1 MKKKPISEKEK
12 IEKAIRDRSL
22 AFNKNSAEITGDFN
36 IAVAVL
42 QIEKIVGQI
51 IQSEGVLFSIG
62 GQVGHLTVA
71 YKIHN
76 DWIFAQLNTYC
87 KNPDLIEDMALSFPT
102 FTSRPY
108 IILFISKLGEIFAR
122 QIDMDVPDSHDEF
135 VKRRIEILNAIVESI
150 RAGGGKLYRNQKNT
164 DTEVG
169 RKGGCL
175 NPTPEKNE
183 K

>member
-1 MKKKPISEKEK
+1 MKKYKAVEKEY
-12 IEKAIRDRSL
+12 L
-22 AFNKNSAEITGDFN
+22 NKDFREQLPEFYEDKAEITEEFKK
-36 IAVAVL
+36 AVAVL
-42 QIEKIVGQI
+42 QIERLVGQI
-51 IQSEGVLFSIG
+51 IESEGVLFSIS
-62 GQVGHLTVA
+62 GQLGHLKVA
-71 YKIHN
+71 YKIQN

-150 RAGGGKLYRNQKNT
+150 RAGVESY
-164 DTEVG
+164 TET
-169 RKGGCL
+169 RKILTRKWEERGCL

-183 K
+183 E

>member
-51 IQSEGVLFSIG
+51 IKSEGMLFSIG

-76 DWIFAQLNTYC
+76 DWIYDALTLNNYC
-87 KNPDLIEDMALSFPT
+87 NNPNLVEEIAESFPK
-102 FTSRPY
+102 
-108 IILFISKLGEIFAR
+108 IILTPCISLFISRLRDVFVEF
-122 QIDMDVPDSHDEF
+122 IDMDIDQNHDEI
-135 VKRRIEILNAIVESI
+135 VKTRIDMLNTIIDSI
-150 RAGGGKLYRNQKNT
+150 RMEA
-164 DTEVG
+164 E
-169 RKGGCL
+169 
-175 NPTPEKNE
+175 
-183 K
+183 